1 MKKEDEK
8 EEEVE
13 EEEEED
19 ENKKKEEKRKEQLP
33 VLTIFA
39 ISLRSFNTREEKQKY
54 NSITYP
60 KCQQQPLKNNFAI
73 CSTGKTRIRKRVAQ
87 ALSCCCYWKKIDGRE
102 IRVRE

>member
-39 ISLRSFNTREEKQKY
+39 ISFGCFS
-54 NSITYP
+54 
-60 KCQQQPLKNNFAI
+60 PLQ
-73 CSTGKTRIRKRVAQ
+73 SLY
-87 ALSCCCYWKKIDGRE
+87 ALSTQEKRNKNTIQ
-102 IRVRE
+102 